1 MLSIRRQSSISFA
14 RQKHTRGREMA
25 QARRAGRAR
34 ISDSSSPPAP
44 AKSSRMPSPAAVAP
58 SRAAWRKVPL
68 FARLTES
75 ELELLEAAAVARPMR
90 AGEAIL
96 REGDVGETMY
106 LIQEGS
112 VQIHARAFDGSELVL
127 MRLEPGE
134 VFGELALLPG
144 GTGRRN
150 ASARAFSDGTLLEL
164 GRGALEQA
172 LAGHPEMPAQI
183 AATREKER
191 RFRDEKLRGVA
202 FAGLGVSTTD
212 SGYRHEHFG
221 AGETVFREGDPGERV
236 YLLLRGTARVR
247 RGEEILAEL
256 LPGQFFGELA
266 ILHDAPR
273 AATVEAGEELEVVS
287 LDGGWFRAAHRE
299 NPTLRDLMASLSQI
313 YLLPHRG
320 LLTLQT
326 GSVEGQPTVTAIYH
340 LPDGRR
346 VVTTRI
352 SGHDA
357 FTAAVAGAGA
367 GEVCEFSLPAR
378 SVRRRLEVLD
388 GRLVR
393 LECEGEWTGLGRMF
407 EVLLDG
413 QRVEPWQL
421 ALFAE
426 RGGFE
431 AVEPQPRYESTE
443 VICACTR
450 ATCGQILAA
459 IREGAHSVDE
469 VRESTRATLVCGGCA
484 PLVKELL
491 GRDDWTPALVTQ
503 IETLLEDVR
512 AFQLRPARGGCRAFL
527 PGQHVVLQA
536 RIDGR
541 WVQRAYTLSSAGGAQ
556 AESYEITVKRE
567 PKGVFSRW
575 LFERHT
581 PDALL
586 RVSEPGGHYLL
597 PESQAADVVC
607 LVSGIGLTPALA
619 MARELAGRPRDF
631 RLHIDCSVSAGSRRL
646 RVEELAACSAANPR
660 ITTHWRVTG
669 ETGRLD
675 ERAVRVL
682 VETYPGADF
691 YLCGSEG
698 FLQTAQGCLRACG
711 VPETRI
717 KVEVFLAAGGAPP
730 SPAEVPARS
739 GCPVAHGAG
748 AGVSLTENPGTP
760 LEQAEKQLR
769 QCYAER
775 GVAAAFPARWQQV
788 EDEFR
793 RDGTFVPTTEE
804 VTHLARVAWRNSTR
818 CIGRMYW
825 EGMALRDFRQVRTD
839 EDMLDALLGHIE
851 FATNGGNLRPAL
863 TLFRPQGADGR
874 GPRVWSPQLFRYAGY
889 RQPDGTVLGDPA
901 NLGLTDVAL
910 ALGWQPPQSRGAFD
924 LLPLIV
930 QSEPGRQPSWREIP
944 QELVL
949 EVPITH
955 PDFPWFAEFGLKWYA
970 LPAVSSM
977 RFDAAG
983 LVFSAAPFNGWYMG
997 TEIGARNFG
1006 DIGRYNLLPAMA
1018 RKMGLDTSNDRTLWR
1033 DRALVELNVAV
1044 LASYEAAGVTMMD
1057 HHAASHSFDK
1067 FEEHERAAG
1076 RPVHARWNWLVPP
1089 ISGSAVTVFHRD
1101 SWEDI
1106 QLLPAYVHQ
1115 ADPWLEDLSWKAP

>member
-1 MLSIRRQSSISFA
+1 MLA
-14 RQKHTRGREMA
+14 
-25 QARRAGRAR
+25 
-34 ISDSSSPPAP
+34 PAP
-44 AKSSRMPSPAAVAP
+44 VVR

-75 ELELLEAAAVARPMR
+75 ELKLLEAAAVPRPMR

-96 REGDVGETMY
+96 REGEVGETMY

-127 MRLEPGE
+127 MRLEAGE

-150 ASARAFSDGTLLEL
+150 ASARAFTDGTLLEL
-164 GRGALEQA
+164 GRDALTEA
-172 LAGHPEMPAQI
+172 LAGHPEMPAQV

-191 RFRDEKLRGVA
+191 QFRDEKLRGAA
-202 FAGLGVSTTD
+202 FAGLGVSTSD
-212 SGYRHEHFG
+212 SAYRHEHYA
-221 AGETVFREGDPGERV
+221 AGETVFCAGDPGERV
-236 YLLLRGTARVR
+236 YLILRGSARVR
-247 RGEEILAEL
+247 RGQDVLAEL

-266 ILHDAPR
+266 ILNQAPR
-273 AATVEAGEELEVVS
+273 AATVEAVDELEVVS
-287 LDGGWFRAAHRE
+287 LDGAWFRAAHRE

-313 YLLPHRG
+313 YLLPQRG

-326 GSVEGQPTVTAIYH
+326 GAVEGLPTVTAIYH

-357 FTAAVAGAGA
+357 FTAAVAGSSG
-367 GEVCEFSLPAR
+367 GEICEFSLPAR
-378 SVRRRLEVLD
+378 SVRRRLEVFD

-407 EVLLDG
+407 EILLDG
-413 QRVEPWQL
+413 QRIEPWQL

-431 AVEPQPRYESTE
+431 AEEQQPRYESSE

-469 VRESTRATLVCGGCA
+469 VRDSTRATLVCGGCA

-503 IETLLEDVR
+503 IETLLDDVR

-527 PGQHVVLQA
+527 PGQHLVLQA

-541 WVQRAYTLSSAGGAQ
+541 WVQRAYTLSSAGSAP
-556 AESYEITVKRE
+556 AEAYEITVKRE

-581 PDALL
+581 PDSLL
-586 RVSEPGGHYLL
+586 RVSEPGGHYVL
-597 PESQAADVVC
+597 PENQSADVVC

-619 MARELAGRPRDF
+619 MARDLATRPRDF
-631 RLHIDCSVSAGSRRL
+631 RLHIDCSVSAPSRRL
-646 RVEELAACSAANPR
+646 RVAELEECGAANPR
-660 ITTHWRVTG
+660 VTTHWRVTG
-669 ETGRLD
+669 ESGRLD
-675 ERAVRVL
+675 EPAVRAL
-682 VETYPGADF
+682 VEAFPGADF
-691 YLCGSEG
+691 FLCGSEG
-698 FLQTAQGCLRACG
+698 FLQTAQGALRACG
-711 VPETRI
+711 VPEERI
-717 KVEVFLAAGGAPP
+717 KVEIFVAAGGAPP
-730 SPAEVPARS
+730 APAEALARG

-748 AGVSLTENPGTP
+748 VSVAERPGTP

-775 GVAAAFPARWQQV
+775 GVTAAFAARWQQV

-793 RDGTFVPTTEE
+793 RSGTWVPTTEE
-804 VTHLARVAWRNSTR
+804 VTHFARVAWRNSTR

-825 EGMALRDFRQVRTD
+825 EGMALRDFRHVRSD
-839 EDMLDALLGHIE
+839 EEMLDAILGHIA

-863 TLFRPQGADGR
+863 TLFRPQNADGT

-889 RQPDGTVLGDPA
+889 RQPDGTILGDPA
-901 NLGLTDVAL
+901 NLGLTEVAL
-910 ALGWQPPQSRGAFD
+910 ALGWQPPKSPSAFD

-930 QSEPGRQPSWREIP
+930 QAETGRRPSWREIP
-944 QELVL
+944 RELVL

-955 PDFPWFAEFGLKWYA
+955 PDFPWFADFGLKWYA

-977 RFDAAG
+977 RLDAAG
-983 LVFSAAPFNGWYMG
+983 VVFPAAPFNGWYMG

-1006 DIGRYNLLPAMA
+1006 DVGRYNLLPAMA
-1018 RKMGLDTSNDRTLWR
+1018 RKMGLDCRSDRTLWR

-1101 SWEDI
+1101 AWEDI

-1115 ADPWLEDLSWKAP
+1115 ADPWLEDLSWKSEAAG